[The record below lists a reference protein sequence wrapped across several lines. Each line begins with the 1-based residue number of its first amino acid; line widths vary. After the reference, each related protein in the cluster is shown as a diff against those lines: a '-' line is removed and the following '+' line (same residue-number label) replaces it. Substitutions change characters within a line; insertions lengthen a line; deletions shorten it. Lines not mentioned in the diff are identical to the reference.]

1 MFTTN
6 QQTNTF
12 LAYLLPMTYFS
23 MIVALL
29 VFQSLTFQ
37 KSFFPVDQKLFDQKL
52 LPMTLRCNG
61 NQIHIGKKTKE
72 SVIVFYSATGKNI
85 LFLSPKG
92 NKMIEY

>member
-29 VFQSLTFQ
+29 VFQSLAFQ
-37 KSFFPVDQKLFDQKL
+37 KSFFPVDQKL